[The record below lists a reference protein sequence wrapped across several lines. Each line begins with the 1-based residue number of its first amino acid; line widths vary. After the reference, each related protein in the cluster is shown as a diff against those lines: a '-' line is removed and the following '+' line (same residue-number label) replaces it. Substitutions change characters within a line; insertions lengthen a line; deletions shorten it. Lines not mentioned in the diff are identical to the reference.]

1 MTTVVVVGGGI
12 AGLDA
17 ARLLGADGFDVT
29 VVEAANRWGGKLAPV
44 VLNGVRLDAGAESI
58 LARRPEGVG
67 QEESRHLA
75 ELGLIGEYLE
85 GLPYRSRIMEL
96 TEDDWLSWS
105 FGQQRQFLD
114 DLQAKVTLYQQI
126 YDNTDL
132 WIALDGQ
139 RTGGDAVYP
148 MPLDALP

>member
-1 MTTVVVVGGGI
+1 VRVLITKNQLSDLQTT
-12 AGLDA
+12 LA
-17 ARLLGADGFDVT
+17 AII
-29 VVEAANRWGGKLAPV
+29 
-44 VLNGVRLDAGAESI
+44 DAGEATRVAPNDFFRQLRSAAATM
-58 LARRPEGVG
+58 ARRPEGVG

-139 RTGGDAVYP
+139 RTGGEAVYP